1 VPKFVYVAVG
11 PDGASAKGVHDAPS
25 LAEAR
30 DEVAAAGLHVL
41 QMAPKTALAR
51 LELAPARVKATG
63 LMHLSRQLAA
73 FLRAGIPILDAL
85 AVLGGESDKPAVR
98 RVLTAV
104 GDDLRAGHRLSEAL
118 DRHPKDVPSWYRG
131 ILRSAELTGRLDDV
145 LDQVAGYLE
154 RDIEARKKIKG
165 ALIYPAI
172 VFVMAL
178 GTVAVLSVFVLPKF
192 EDFFASLHA
201 ALPWPTRALLAST
214 RFLGH
219 WWWLILVVIGTVLLI
234 AGLGARTGPGRLLWH
249 RLLLQ
254 LPVVGEAV
262 RYSKIERFTRLLAS
276 MVSAGVS
283 LPEAITVATSSLNN
297 RVFENGLTQAR
308 AAMIRGEGLAA
319 PISATGLFP
328 GVASQMIRV
337 GENTG
342 TLDTQLEG
350 AARFYERELDYKI
363 RKVTAVIEPAVII
376 VMGAVVGFVAIALVS
391 AMYDIFRTAH
401 IR

>member
-1 VPKFVYVAVG
+1 
-11 PDGASAKGVHDAPS
+11 
-25 LAEAR
+25 
-30 DEVAAAGLHVL
+30 
-41 QMAPKTALAR
+41 
-51 LELAPARVKATG
+51 
-63 LMHLSRQLAA
+63 
-73 FLRAGIPILDAL
+73 
-85 AVLGGESDKPAVR
+85 
-98 RVLTAV
+98 V
-104 GDDLRAGHRLSEAL
+104 GDDLRAGGRLSEAL
-118 DRHPKDVPSWYRG
+118 DRHPKDIPPWYRG
-131 ILRSAELTGRLDDV
+131 ILRSAELTGRLDEV

-192 EDFFASLHA
+192 EDFFASLDA

-214 RFLGH
+214 RFLGR
-219 WWWLILVVIGTVLLI
+219 WWWLILVVIGTVLLV
-234 AGLGARTGPGRLLWH
+234 AGLGARTRPGRLLWH
-249 RLLLQ
+249 RLLLRV
-254 LPVVGEAV
+254 PVVGEAV

-283 LPEAITVATSSLNN
+283 LPEAITVATSSLSN
-297 RVFENGLTQAR
+297 RVFENGLNQAR
-308 AAMIRGEGLAA
+308 AAMIRGEGLAG
-319 PISATGLFP
+319 PITATGLFP

-342 TLDTQLEG
+342 TLDSQLEV

-363 RKVTAVIEPAVII
+363 RKVTAVIEPVVII

-401 IR
+401 VR